1 MTNNNN
7 NTKGN
12 VMKQFDVKIVCP
24 ISGDEVTHKYVFGD
38 RLRQNEHGETVF
50 RYNDHHDSCEVISV
64 VEVPQREL
72 DAMKAYFDRFGTACE

>member
-1 MTNNNN
+1 MTNNN

-12 VMKQFDVKIVCP
+12 VMKKQFDVKIVCP
-24 ISGDEVTHKYVFGD
+24 ISGHEVTFKHVSGD

-64 VEVPQREL
+64 KEVPQVIL
-72 DAMKAYFDRFGTACE
+72 DAMAAYFERFGTACE